1 MVSFALSFTWTVILF
16 IKILNMKL
24 KSTFLFIALLLS
36 GAILAQR
43 TITGKVVD
51 DEENPLIGA
60 TVVVK
65 GTTNGTITDL
75 DGSYSIEVA
84 PDVQILVFSYTGYES
99 QEVTI
104 GTSNVIDVTLE
115 TGAQLLSEVV
125 VTGQGVGIE
134 RKRLTSSVDVITAD
148 QIEAAPVVRLDQVLQ
163 SRLPGTQVRL
173 ASGQPGTA
181 SIIRNRGP
189 ISANASATPV
199 IIIDGVRVDNL
210 NSNPQLNVA
219 TGGAASSA
227 IADIPIESIERVEF
241 IRGGAATTL
250 YGADAANGVLQI
262 FTKRGTKGAA
272 RFNFEALAGTM
283 RGERTFLFFDE
294 IGDLYF
300 KDGVQQSYRLGVDGG
315 SDKVTYN
322 FSGNF
327 YDDNGVNN
335 LNEQTR
341 MGLRSSVGAT
351 ISERLQYNG
360 SAAFTNTYFTRD
372 YNANSSFSR
381 FGQLEAGAF
390 GDLSELTSGALDSLS
405 DFLLEQGK
413 LTDITEA
420 VRRFQTSHTFSYQP
434 FKNFSARFT
443 FGLDSR
449 RSKTQNLQTNA
460 YLIHIGAVAPGTD
473 DQGSINV
480 ATRDFISS
488 TADLNLQYSATLGD
502 FSFITGAGGQ
512 IIREKDEQYAIIANN
527 VPDGVETVNTAA
539 DIQLQDFVREIAF
552 GGFYFSENIGFKNR
566 LFLDAAVRF
575 DGNSA
580 FGEDIGLVD
589 IYRIGMTY
597 TLSDEPFMQSIS
609 NLLPLVRL
617 RANFG
622 QATNFPTPFARDRV
636 YNVNPYNGLS
646 SITYGNPGN
655 PALGPERVDSYEA
668 GVDLGLFSGLLSF
681 RFTYYNN
688 TTVDAIFTPPSVPS
702 SGQFAQE
709 ANVGEVTNKG
719 IELETTIRI
728 LDKKDLTLA
737 INGSLTTNQ
746 NLVVSSGGA
755 PEFGV
760 GGFTF
765 LGTFVKE
772 GLPLGYL
779 RGSRPVFD
787 AEGKVISVE
796 RNAFLGDTN
805 PDGYGT
811 FGLNF
816 SWKRL
821 SFFASADYQ
830 YGAQA
835 AALDDVLRFFNGVI
849 DEDRIP
855 LAAQSTNFTDLAG
868 VWIEDTDFIKV
879 RNIGLAYNFNVA
891 NMRLRKLEIGFNMR
905 NPIVWGTATFDP
917 EITGAGITAQDG
929 FASGGFGY
937 GTESVPKEFLLS
949 LRLGF

>member
-1 MVSFALSFTWTVILF
+1 
-16 IKILNMKL
+16 MKL
-24 KSTFLFIALLLS
+24 KSFILLIALTLTGSLM
-36 GAILAQR
+36 AQR
-43 TITGKVVD
+43 TITGKVID
-51 DEENPLIGA
+51 DENPLIGA
-60 TVVVK
+60 TVAVK
-65 GTTNGTITDL
+65 GTTTGTITDL
-75 DGSYSIEVA
+75 NGNYSLEVA
-84 PDVQILVFSYTGYES
+84 PGGTVLVFSYTGYES

-104 GTSNVIDVTLE
+104 GASDVIDVTLE
-115 TGAQLLSEVV
+115 TSALQLSEVV

-148 QIEAAPVVRLDQVLQ
+148 QISSAPVVRLDQILQ

-210 NSNPQLNVA
+210 NSNPVLNVG
-219 TGGAASSA
+219 TGGAASSS
-227 IADIPIESIERVEF
+227 IADIPVESIERVEF

-262 FTKRGTKGAA
+262 FTKRGTKGTAK
-272 RFNFEALAGTM
+272 FNFEALGGVM
-283 RGERTFLFFDE
+283 SGERTFLFFPE
-294 IGDLYF
+294 TGDAYF
-300 KDGVQQSYRLGVDGG
+300 KSGLEQSYRLGVDGG

-322 FSGNF
+322 FSGN
-327 YDDNGVNN
+327 YYKDNGTNN

-341 MGLRSSVGAT
+341 AGFRSSVGAT
-351 ISERLQYNG
+351 ISPKLQYNG
-360 SAAFTNTYFTRD
+360 SAAFANTYFTRD

-381 FGQLEAGAF
+381 FGGLESAAY
-390 GDLSELTSGALDSLS
+390 GDLSEASDGFLDSLKS
-405 DFLLEQGK
+405 DIKEQGR
-413 LTDITEA
+413 LTDISEA
-420 VRRFQTSHTFSYQP
+420 VRRFQTSHSFTFDA
-434 FKNFSARFT
+434 FKNFSTHFT

-449 RSKTQNLQTNA
+449 RSKAQNLQTNE
-460 YLIHIGAVAPGTD
+460 YLIQIGAVAPGTD
-473 DQGSINV
+473 DQGGINV
-480 ATRDFISS
+480 ATRDFISA
-488 TADLNLQYSATLGD
+488 TADLSMQYKVDVND

-512 IIREKDEQYAIIANN
+512 LIREKDEQYAIVANN
-527 VPDGVETVNTAA
+527 VPDGVETINTAA
-539 DIQLQDFVREIAF
+539 DVTVQDFVREIAF
-552 GGFYFSENIGFKNR
+552 GGFYFSENIGFKNK
-566 LFLDAAVRF
+566 FFVDAAIRF

-580 FGEDIGLVD
+580 FGKDIGLVP
-589 IYRIGMTY
+589 IYRVGLTY
-597 TLSDEPFMQSIS
+597 TLSDEPFMQSLS
-609 NLLPLVRL
+609 NSLSLVRI

-646 SITYGNPGN
+646 SLSYGNPGN
-655 PALGPERVDSYEA
+655 SNLGPERVDSYEA
-668 GVDLGLFSGLLSF
+668 GVDMGLFSGLLSL
-681 RFTYYNN
+681 RFTYYDN

-719 IELETTIRI
+719 IELETTLRLIDR
-728 LDKKDLTLA
+728 KDLSLS
-737 INGSLTTNQ
+737 INGSLTTNK

-755 PEFGV
+755 PEFVV

-779 RGSRPVFD
+779 RGTQPTLD
-787 AEGKVISVE
+787 AEGKVTSVE

-849 DEDRIP
+849 DENRIP
-855 LAAQSTNFTDLAG
+855 LAAQSSNFTDLAG
-868 VWIEDTDFIKV
+868 LWIDNTDYVKV
-879 RNIGLAYNFNVA
+879 RNVGLSYNFNVSGSK
-891 NMRLRKLEIGFNMR
+891 LTKLELGLNLR
-905 NPIVWGTATFDP
+905 NPFVWGTSSFDP
-917 EITGAGITAQDG
+917 EITGAGITAQGG

-937 GTESVPKEFLLS
+937 GTESQPKEFLLS